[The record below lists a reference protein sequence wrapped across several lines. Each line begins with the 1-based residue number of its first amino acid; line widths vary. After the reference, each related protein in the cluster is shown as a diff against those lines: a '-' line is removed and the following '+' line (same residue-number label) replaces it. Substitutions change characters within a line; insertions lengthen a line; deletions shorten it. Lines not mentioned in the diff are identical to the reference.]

1 MAPARV
7 RYSRVAKQVPAAAA
21 DDADRPSGDSAADV
35 AIHRSRPTK
44 SSRFRRSRSIGSFLH
59 AVVTR
64 ASILYSR
71 LDIYALPTRH
81 HFHRSLSPVISLS
94 SGILYERTSTQTL
107 AEPSSN
113 LVQRTRS
120 DHRGG
125 RAQPGRRIFM
135 RLEIWRKIGLSAG
148 D

>member
-1 MAPARV
+1 MESARAVMLSIAWTRRAVGSVAPARA

-64 ASILYSR
+64 ASILLATGYIR
-71 LDIYALPTRH
+71 IANQTP
-81 HFHRSLSPVISLS
+81 LS
-94 SGILYERTSTQTL
+94 SITKSRHLTFFGHLVRTDEYADASR
-107 AEPSSN
+107 AIFEP
-113 LVQRTRS
+113 R
-120 DHRGG
+120 
-125 RAQPGRRIFM
+125 PGN
-135 RLEIWRKIGLSAG
+135 
-148 D
+148 